1 MNQIQNRNA
10 GFSEMGKEAG
20 RILSNMKIF
29 WSLVMIVG
37 LIFVSTFMGGCKVDP
52 SVVKD
57 TFASI
62 DDGTWEWKE
71 VQKFQFDIKKADYYY
86 NIDVN
91 LRITGKY
98 AYSNLWMIGV
108 LKGEGKNDTLQFQAE
123 LADETGR
130 WLGQGNGNVLTY
142 RIPYKQNVILK
153 PGKYEFYLKQNVR
166 TEKLGGITDVG
177 IKVSEASAIL

>member
-1 MNQIQNRNA
+1 MNQIQNKLA
-10 GFSEMGKEAG
+10 GFSEKGKEAG
-20 RILSNMKIF
+20 RILSNMKF
-29 WSLVMIVG
+29 FGRLVMVMG
-37 LIFVSTFMGGCKVDP
+37 LIFASTFMGSCKVDP

-57 TFASI
+57 TFAGI
-62 DDGTWEWKE
+62 EDGVWEWKE
-71 VQKFQFDIKKADYYY
+71 IQKFKFDIKKADYYY

-108 LKGEGKNDTLQFQAE
+108 LKGEGKSDTLQFQAE

-142 RIPYKQNVILK
+142 RIPFKQNVILK

-177 IKVSEASAIL
+177 IRVSEASAIL

>member
-1 MNQIQNRNA
+1 MNKMENTNKQA
-10 GFSEMGKEAG
+10 LGFSA
-20 RILSNMKIF
+20 I
-29 WSLVMIVG
+29 IVG
-37 LIFVSTFMGGCKVDP
+37 LLLSVGSILGGCNVDP

-57 TFASI
+57 TFVSFE
-62 DDGTWEWKE
+62 DGIWEWKE
-71 VQKFQFDIKKADYYY
+71 IQKFNFEIKKADYYY
-86 NIDVN
+86 NLDVN

-108 LKGEGKNDTLQFQAE
+108 LKGEGKSDTLKFQAV

-142 RIPYKQNVILK
+142 RIPYKQNIILK

-166 TEKLGGITDVG
+166 TEKLPGIMNVG
-177 IKVSEASAIL
+177 IKVSEASQIL